1 MSIFRFQHFDIQQS
15 DNPLKV
21 GTDSMVFGALISAL
35 GKTRAL
41 DIGAGTGVLS
51 LMALQ
56 QNPNLQIDAIE
67 IHDAA
72 ARECSLNVKNSP
84 WPSSVIVHSLDFFS
98 FQPSETYDLIFSNP
112 PFYMDGLKSGVEE
125 QDQAKHM
132 SRTSFSSF
140 ICKAAVL
147 LSDQGIFSIII
158 PGEQRA
164 FLLELGEQNGLV
176 PIRIVSIHANEQKLN
191 KRVIIEFGKIPS
203 ELISSE
209 LIIRNM
215 DGSYH
220 DSYIERTKSFH
231 FTDLRKKS

>member
-1 MSIFRFQHFDIQQS
+1 MI
-15 DNPLKV
+15 L
-21 GTDSMVFGALISAL
+21 GAFIPAL

-51 LMALQ
+51 LMVLQ
-56 QNPNLQIDAIE
+56 QNPYLQIDAIE
-67 IHDAA
+67 IHEAA
-72 ARECSLNVKNSP
+72 ARECMLNVQHSP
-84 WPSSVIVHSLDFFS
+84 WPSSVIVHPIDFFS

-132 SRTSFSSF
+132 SREEFSSF
-140 ICKAAVL
+140 IRKAGAL
-147 LSDQGIFSIII
+147 LSNHGVFSLII

-164 FLLELGEQNGLV
+164 FLLELGDQNGLV
-176 PIRIVSIHANEQKLN
+176 PIRIVTIHANEQKLN
-191 KRVIIEFGKIPS
+191 KRVIVDFGKIPS
-203 ELISSE
+203 DMISSE